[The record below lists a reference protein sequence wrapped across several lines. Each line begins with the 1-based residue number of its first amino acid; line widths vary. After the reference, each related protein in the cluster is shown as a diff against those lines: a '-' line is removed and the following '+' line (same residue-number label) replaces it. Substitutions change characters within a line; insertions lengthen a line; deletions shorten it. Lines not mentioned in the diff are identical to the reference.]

1 MELLFSILASTII
14 LMVFKSF
21 PKWNINTFQAV
32 VSNYFTAFICGFLL
46 FKSTVN
52 GALILQT
59 LPIAMACGTLFISLF
74 VIMGLSAQNNGV
86 STTSVAVKMS
96 MALSVILV
104 MGLAREWTG
113 ISHIAALCLAILGVF
128 FVSRQT
134 EASGV
139 PRKTWMLLV
148 LFFGSSAL
156 DVVLFTIHRF
166 FMPKGMNDG
175 FFSSLGFLMAGLLGL
190 TFFILQWKRNKIEF
204 DGKSWIA
211 GIVLGIPNYFSI
223 YLLMASYTSVDL
235 PASKILA
242 IANLG
247 VVILSTALGK
257 FVFKENFT
265 IKRYLGFSFCLL
277 SLLLLL
283 FF

>member
-1 MELLFSILASTII
+1 
-14 LMVFKSF
+14 
-21 PKWNINTFQAV
+21 
-32 VSNYFTAFICGFLL
+32 
-46 FKSTVN
+46 
-52 GALILQT
+52 
-59 LPIAMACGTLFISLF
+59 
-74 VIMGLSAQNNGV
+74 MGLSAQNNGV

-190 TFFILQWKRNKIEF
+190 TFFILQWKRKKIEF
-204 DGKSWIA
+204 DGKKCRTTRIND
-211 GIVLGIPNYFSI
+211 VLRYILQIDNELDENKKGQI
-223 YLLMASYTSVDL
+223 
-235 PASKILA
+235 SKNMSLSR
-242 IANLG
+242 
-247 VVILSTALGK
+247 VVESERIELSSKQVTKRLSTRL
-257 FVFKENFT
+257 VF
-265 IKRYLGFSFCLL
+265 S
-277 SLLLLL
+277 
-283 FF
+283 